1 MSANGQDH
9 KPKKFFGLTVSD
21 SMTYVIIVILTII
34 FIRQVAVLF

>member
-1 MSANGQDH
+1 MSESDKNQ

-21 SMTYVIIVILTII
+21 SVTYIIIAVLTII